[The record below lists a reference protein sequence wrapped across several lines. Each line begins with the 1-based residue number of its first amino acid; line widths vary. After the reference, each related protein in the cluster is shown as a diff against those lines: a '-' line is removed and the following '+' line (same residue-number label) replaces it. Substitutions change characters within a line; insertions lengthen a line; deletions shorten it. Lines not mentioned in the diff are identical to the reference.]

1 MRVGLPQGLFYI
13 YYYPLW
19 KTFFEDLG
27 VEVLSSPPSNRK
39 IIDQGIAKAVDETCF
54 PVKVYFGHIAELCQ
68 EEMDY
73 LFIPRFVSVEHKN
86 YICPKFM
93 GVPDMV
99 KASFAHLPPL
109 LSPLVDLSRTD
120 KHWRKEIM
128 KVGRHFTWRAKRI
141 EQAYQHGI
149 EELKRF
155 RQLTRQ
161 GYTPAEAILLWE
173 GEDVSRPDQGDLNI
187 GVLGHGYALY
197 DEAISMGLIQRLR
210 EMQCNVYMVEM
221 IEKSHIESRAATL
234 PKRVFWTL
242 GRRMVGSALYLQQQA
257 DIDGVIYLA
266 CFGCGPD
273 SLVGDLVKRK
283 MQDKPYMILTVD
295 EHSGEAGVN
304 TRLEAFCDMLRRR
317 RINLESNLPAHG

>member
-1 MRVGLPQGLFYI
+1 
-13 YYYPLW
+13 
-19 KTFFEDLG
+19 
-27 VEVLSSPPSNRK
+27 
-39 IIDQGIAKAVDETCF
+39 
-54 PVKVYFGHIAELCQ
+54 
-68 EEMDY
+68 
-73 LFIPRFVSVEHKN
+73 
-86 YICPKFM
+86 
-93 GVPDMV
+93 
-99 KASFAHLPPL
+99 
-109 LSPLVDLSRTD
+109 
-120 KHWRKEIM
+120 M